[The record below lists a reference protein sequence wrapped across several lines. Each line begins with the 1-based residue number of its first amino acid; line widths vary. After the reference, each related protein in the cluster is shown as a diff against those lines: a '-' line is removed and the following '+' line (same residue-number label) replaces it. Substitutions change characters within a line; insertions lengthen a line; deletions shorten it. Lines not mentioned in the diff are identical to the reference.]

1 MSVRFRTGRG
11 ASLCP
16 AFALALGLVFVA
28 RDARAVDPFE
38 IQIYDGTANPPGTP
52 GLELHLNRV
61 FDGVKTAEAP
71 ELPLHRQTHLTLEPS
86 YGVLPFL
93 ELGGYFQTTLRA
105 DGGFDYAGTKLRAKF
120 VTPEGWHEHLRL
132 GVNFELSLLPERY
145 DRGRWGGEVRP
156 IAAWEDDRWLLAVN
170 PVVSVSLAGP
180 ESTKGPS
187 FEPAGM
193 VKAKLDDVLAAGLE
207 YYSDLGPVARFA
219 ARDAQ
224 QHYVYEVID
233 VLALPHVE
241 LSFGVGQG
249 LTPESSRFIGKVIL
263 GYAFE
268 SAAKKE

>member
-1 MSVRFRTGRG
+1 MRVIFRARRG

-16 AFALALGLVFVA
+16 AVALALGLVS

-38 IQIYDGTANPPGTP
+38 IQIYDGTANGPGIP
-52 GLELHLNRV
+52 GLELHINRV

-71 ELPLHRQTHLTLEPS
+71 ELPLHRQTHFTLEPS

-105 DGGFDYAGTKLRAKF
+105 DGRFDYAGTKLRAKF
-120 VTPEGWHEHLRL
+120 VTPEGWHEHVRL

-145 DRGRWGGEVRP
+145 DRGLWGGEVRP
-156 IAAWEDDRWLLAVN
+156 IAAWENDRWLLAVN

-180 ESTKGPS
+180 EASVGPS

-219 ARDAQ
+219 TRDAQ
-224 QHYVYEVID
+224 QHYVYEVVD
-233 VLALPHVE
+233 VLAFPHVE

-249 LTPESSRFIGKVIL
+249 LTPESSRFLGKVIL

-268 SAAKKE
+268 GAPKKD